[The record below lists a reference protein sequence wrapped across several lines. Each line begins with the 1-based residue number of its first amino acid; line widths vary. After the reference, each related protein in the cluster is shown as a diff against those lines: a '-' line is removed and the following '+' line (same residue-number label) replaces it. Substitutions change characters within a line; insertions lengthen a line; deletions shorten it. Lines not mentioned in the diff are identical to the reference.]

1 MFSSKTDLCKLNY
14 CQDGIIIRHF
24 ESEMKIFVTGHYEIH
39 PIEVNGRPYFIRY
52 RQYGSNYGIW
62 WSNGYWFI
70 GPVRNK
76 GQSKGYVR
84 YKTDDYCPHQL
95 IQHDSWNEWTTQGW
109 ITTQLVLHCKYNKLK
124 V

>member
-14 CQDGIIIRHF
+14 CQDGITIRHIK
-24 ESEMKIFVTGHYEIH
+24 SENRIFLTGHYEIH
-39 PIEVNGRPYFIRY
+39 PIEVNGRPYFIN
-52 RQYGSNYGIW
+52 YGSNYGIW
-62 WSNGYWFI
+62 WSNGYWLI

-76 GQSKGYVR
+76 GQTKGYVR

-109 ITTQLVLHCKYNKLK
+109 ITTQLVLHCK
-124 V
+124 